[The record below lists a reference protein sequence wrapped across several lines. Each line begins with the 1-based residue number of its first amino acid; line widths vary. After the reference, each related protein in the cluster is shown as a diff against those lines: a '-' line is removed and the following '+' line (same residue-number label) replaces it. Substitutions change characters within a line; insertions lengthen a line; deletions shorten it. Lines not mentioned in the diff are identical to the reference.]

1 MGETEIYAITN
12 LIVDRG
18 PQIKVKCLNDISHHS
33 HPFSPSK
40 RKWYDSATIFV
51 YQSYYNI
58 EPNMNER
65 PFSPI
70 TNEPF
75 KV

>member
-33 HPFSPSK
+33 HPFSLQRENGMIPLLFLF
-40 RKWYDSATIFV
+40 I
-51 YQSYYNI
+51 NHI
-58 EPNMNER
+58 
-65 PFSPI
+65 I
-70 TNEPF
+70 T
-75 KV
+75 